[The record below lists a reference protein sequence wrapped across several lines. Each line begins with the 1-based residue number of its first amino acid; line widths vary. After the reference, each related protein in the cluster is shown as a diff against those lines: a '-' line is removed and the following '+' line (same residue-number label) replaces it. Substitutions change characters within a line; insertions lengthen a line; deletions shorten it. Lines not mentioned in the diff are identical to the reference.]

1 METNQ
6 LWAVV
11 AFQHDQTDGN
21 STDSDDYLPPH
32 VTYKIRFDSGRDLCI
47 IYSANAAFDFPQLV
61 SQSKKKKK
69 KSVKADLSFFL
80 KMGIDWKV
88 QTAWLVIN
96 TPVAWVCHIK
106 SFIAEYLHSMI

>member
-1 METNQ
+1 MQLMETNQ

-32 VTYKIRFDSGRDLCI
+32 VTYKIRFDSERDLCI

-69 KSVKADLSFFL
+69 EISQSRSQFF
-80 KMGIDWKV
+80 
-88 QTAWLVIN
+88 
-96 TPVAWVCHIK
+96 
-106 SFIAEYLHSMI
+106 